1 MILDEIVAK
10 KGMRLR
16 QRMGKIPLLNLQRQA
31 EGHPRTPLDFAGSL
45 KLPGKMSM
53 IAEVK
58 KASPSKGVIRS
69 VFNPVDIANSYLKSD
84 VQAMSILT
92 EEDYFQGND
101 AYLQSI
107 RAISSIP
114 LLRKDFIV
122 SEYQIYEAYLLG
134 ADAVLLIAAI
144 LDQKQLIQFQTTAK
158 NLGLACLV
166 EVHDKEELERVLD
179 TEAPVVGINNR
190 NLRTFEVTLRT
201 SETLI
206 PHIPKERCIVAE
218 SGIRTSQDIT
228 LLRSMGADAVLVGE
242 TLMRS
247 EDIPRAVQMLRG
259 GIQ

>member
-10 KGMRLR
+10 KEIRLR
-16 QRMGKIPLLNLQRQA
+16 KRMEKISLLDLQRQA
-31 EGHPRTPLDFAGSL
+31 ENHPRTPLDFAGSL
-45 KLPGKMSM
+45 KLPEKLSI

-69 VFNPVDIANSYLKSD
+69 VFNPIDIANSYLKSD
-84 VQAMSILT
+84 VQAMSVLT

-101 AYLQSI
+101 SYLQSI
-107 RAISSIP
+107 HRISSIP

-122 SEYQIYEAYLLG
+122 SEYQIYESYLFG
-134 ADAVLLIAAI
+134 ADAILLIAAI
-144 LDQKQLIQFQTTAK
+144 LDQKQLTSFQTIAK

-201 SETLI
+201 SENLI
-206 PHIPKERCIVAE
+206 PHIPKERCVVAE
-218 SGIRTSQDIT
+218 SGIGTAQDAA
-228 LLRSMGADAVLVGE
+228 LLHSMGADAILVGE
-242 TLMRS
+242 TFMRS
-247 EDIPRAVQMLRG
+247 EDIPGAVKRLRG
-259 GIQ
+259 EMR

>member
-1 MILDEIVAK
+1 MILDDIVAK
-10 KGMRLR
+10 KEVRLHE
-16 QRMGKIPLLNLQRQA
+16 RMERIPLLQLQRQA
-31 EGHPRTPLDFAGSL
+31 GDRPRMPLDFAGSL
-45 KLPGKMSM
+45 KLAEKMSI

-69 VFNPVDIANSYLKSD
+69 VFNPTDIANSYLRSD

-107 RAISSIP
+107 RAISPIP
-114 LLRKDFIV
+114 LLRKDFII

-134 ADAVLLIAAI
+134 ADAILLIAAI
-144 LDQKQLIQFQTTAK
+144 LDQRQLVQFQHVADS
-158 NLGLACLV
+158 LGLSCLV

-201 SETLI
+201 CESLI

-218 SGIRTSQDIT
+218 SGIGTAQDVR
-228 LLRSMGADAVLVGE
+228 LLRSMGADAILVGE
-242 TLMRS
+242 TFMRS
-247 EDIPRAVQMLRG
+247 DDIPKAVQMLRG
-259 GIQ
+259 EIH